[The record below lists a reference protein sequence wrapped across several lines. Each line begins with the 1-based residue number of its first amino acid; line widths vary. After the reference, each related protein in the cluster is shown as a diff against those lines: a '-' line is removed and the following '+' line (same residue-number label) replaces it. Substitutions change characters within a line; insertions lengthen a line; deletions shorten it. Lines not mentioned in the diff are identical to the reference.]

1 MCLVVKS
8 VVKKFILNDDTEILT
23 NRSGALAD
31 KLLFLLSSD
40 FVQQQQLASPAA
52 SLVGGLLRLCGEES
66 DGIEEDLH
74 RVATECLQNTIWLH
88 QG

>member
-1 MCLVVKS
+1 MVLKS

-23 NRSGALAD
+23 NRSEALAD

-40 FVQQQQLASPAA
+40 FVQQQQQLARPAA
-52 SLVGGLLRLCGEES
+52 SLVGGLLRLSGVES

-74 RVATECLQNTIWLH
+74 RVATECL
-88 QG
+88 

>member
-1 MCLVVKS
+1 MVLLS

-52 SLVGGLLRLCGEES
+52 SLVGGTVTVCVSES
-66 DGIEEDLH
+66 DGIEEDQH
-74 RVATECLQNTIWLH
+74 RVATQCLQHTIWLH

>member
-23 NRSGALAD
+23 NSSGALAD

-52 SLVGGLLRLCGEES
+52 SLVGGVLRLSGEES
-66 DGIEEDLH
+66 DGIEEDLI